1 MDVLST
7 TAGSA
12 QAVRDAAA
20 ASESAIDSRLALE
33 RELDRL
39 NAALGAHGASAAQNL
54 NWTLLAQAFLLTSYL
69 IVLIGGWSLPLPG
82 KRWLLAAIV
91 GYGAVSLVLG
101 VLLQRAGRDRLAP
114 LRHSRR
120 LVEEALERVANRPTV
135 FSRERVLVRTLAD
148 WAPRLLPVVIL
159 AGWVALSAYTLALPL
174 PGDGRP
180 LAANT
185 RTEPRA
191 GPAASTPSSASAP
204 RARGSV
210 RKVDESPPTTTAAPD
225 APAADGESGLAAF
238 FRRGMN
244 TPPAADGG
252 ETIKP

>member
-54 NWTLLAQAFLLTSYL
+54 NWALLAQAFLLTCYL
-69 IVLIGGWSLPLPG
+69 IVLVGGWTVPLPG
-82 KRWLLAAIV
+82 KRWLLAAIA
-91 GYGAVSLVLG
+91 GYGAISLVLG
-101 VLLQRAGRDRLAP
+101 VLLQRASRDRLAP
-114 LRHSRR
+114 LRQNRK

-135 FSRERVLVRTLAD
+135 FSRERLLVRTLGD

-159 AGWVALSAYTLALPL
+159 AGWSALSVYTLALPL

-180 LAANT
+180 VAAEP

-191 GPAASTPSSASAP
+191 GAAAASTAP
-204 RARGSV
+204 TSRARAPV
-210 RKVDESPPTTTAAPD
+210 RKVDENAPVTTAAPD
-225 APAADGESGLAAF
+225 APPADGESGLAAF

-244 TPPAADGG
+244 TPPPADSGDPV
-252 ETIKP
+252 KP